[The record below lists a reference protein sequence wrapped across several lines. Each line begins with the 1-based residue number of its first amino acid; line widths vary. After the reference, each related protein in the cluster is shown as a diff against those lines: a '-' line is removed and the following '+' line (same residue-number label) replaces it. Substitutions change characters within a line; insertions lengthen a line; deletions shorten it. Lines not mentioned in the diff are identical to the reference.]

1 MWAPL
6 PACPRECDK
15 SVGGNDWGRS
25 RDDGNGARKNKRIW
39 RQTSLPG
46 ESQRP
51 TTYPSHLKGDL
62 VVVVVIIIITV
73 DGGQR
78 SKERRKAQQF
88 LVFPRKNVTGCILG
102 CHGVVVAVVS
112 RLQCS
117 PGHYNTRRLFDER
130 SFPFLWSPVSA
141 GEEEGK
147 AGLVR
152 SEISQRGRKGSL
164 SFDCPCFHTTTY
176 SPSKEKLHRSI
187 KHHPLYVH
195 PT

>member
-15 SVGGNDWGRS
+15 SVGGNDAIGDGHEMTAMVQEKTKEFDDRPACLANHNDRRTRVIS
-25 RDDGNGARKNKRIW
+25 R
-39 RQTSLPG
+39 
-46 ESQRP
+46 
-51 TTYPSHLKGDL
+51 GDL

-102 CHGVVVAVVS
+102 CHGVVVAVVP

-130 SFPFLWSPVSA
+130 SFPFL
-141 GEEEGK
+141 
-147 AGLVR
+147 
-152 SEISQRGRKGSL
+152 
-164 SFDCPCFHTTTY
+164 
-176 SPSKEKLHRSI
+176 
-187 KHHPLYVH
+187 
-195 PT
+195 